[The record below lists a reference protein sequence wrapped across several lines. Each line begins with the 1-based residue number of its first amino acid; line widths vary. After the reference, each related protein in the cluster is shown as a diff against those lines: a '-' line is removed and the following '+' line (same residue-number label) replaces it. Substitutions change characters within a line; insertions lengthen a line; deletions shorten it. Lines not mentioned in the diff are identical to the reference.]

1 MSNITINSIPKAIK
15 SISKEEWLVGGAVFL
30 IVYLLVSKFRKKP
43 EFPNAPSNTKPNRMV
58 IDDPTVSRREYPSD
72 IEEQFKKVAGSAYQ
86 PFLEDL
92 KAIGLD
98 KEIAIRQI
106 WMESTFNP
114 KAVSRRGAKG
124 LTQFIDSTWATYGGG
139 GDPFKVSD
147 SLKAYPKFMK
157 DLMKSFPDRIDLVL
171 AGYNSGA
178 YIRDP
183 ADKSKYVY
191 EEAFKNK
198 TPFSSYKGKIPKETQ
213 KYVASIL
220 QP

>member
-1 MSNITINSIPKAIK
+1 MSGASLNSVSKVIK
-15 SISKEEWLVGGAVFL
+15 SISKEELLVGGAVFL
-30 IVYLLVSKFRKKP
+30 IVYLLVSKYRKKP
-43 EFPNAPSNTKPNRMV
+43 QFPNIPNETAPKRMV

-92 KAIGLD
+92 KGIGLD

-183 ADKSKYVY
+183 KDKSKLVY
-191 EEAFKNK
+191 PEAYKNK
-198 TPFSSYKGKIPKETQ
+198 TPFSIYKEKIPRETQ

>member
-1 MSNITINSIPKAIK
+1 
-15 SISKEEWLVGGAVFL
+15 L
-30 IVYLLVSKFRKKP
+30 
-43 EFPNAPSNTKPNRMV
+43 V
-58 IDDPTVSRREYPSD
+58 IDDTTVSRREYPSD
-72 IEEQFKKVAGSAYQ
+72 LEEQFKKVAGNSYQ

-92 KAIGLD
+92 KGIGLD

-124 LTQFIDSTWATYGGG
+124 LTQFMDSTWATYGGG

-147 SLKAYPKFMK
+147 SLKAYPRFMK
-157 DLMKSFPDRIDLVL
+157 DLMKQFPDRIDLVL

-183 ADKSKYVY
+183 SDKSKFVY
-191 EEAFKNK
+191 AEAFKNN
-198 TPFSSYKGKIPKETQ
+198 TPFSSYKRKIPKETQ